1 MIADLA
7 FKPAV
12 QAALDYINNIPV
24 DPAQT
29 DPVAG
34 ARDFYHRFIP
44 MAGTPEIVKDIQNRT
59 LPTMEGPVN
68 VRIYRPSDTTG
79 LPVTVYF
86 HGGWFYL
93 GSLDTH
99 DTPLRALTNAAG
111 CVVISVDYALAPER
125 PFPAGLKEGIAVVQW
140 IADHAEELQVDA
152 NRIGVAGD
160 SAGAALAAVIARHA
174 KEHNGPALRF
184 QALIYPVTDASLQTP
199 SWKEFAEGLNLDLA
213 GAALAWSLY
222 IPDPQNRQH
231 PDAAPLLAEDLTQ
244 LPPALVITAEYDPLR
259 DEGIAYAAALRNSGV
274 PVQETLYEGMI
285 HGFFQMGGIIAEGK
299 TAINETAAFIRKHF

>member
-1 MIADLA
+1 MMTDQA

-12 QAALDYINNIPV
+12 QAALNYINHIPV
-24 DPAQT
+24 DLAQT
-29 DPVAG
+29 DSIAG

-44 MAGTPEIVKDIQNRT
+44 MAGTPPVVKDVQNRT
-59 LPTMEGPVN
+59 LHTTEGPVN
-68 VRIYRPSDTTG
+68 VRIYKPSDKAG

-99 DTPLRALTNAAG
+99 DTPLRALTNEAN
-111 CVVISVDYALAPER
+111 CVVVSVNYALAPEH
-125 PFPAGLKEGIAVVQW
+125 PFPKGLKEGIAVVQW
-140 IADHAEELQVDA
+140 VADHADELQVDA

-160 SAGAALAAVIARHA
+160 SAGAALAAVISRHA
-174 KEHNGPALRF
+174 KENNGPALRF

-199 SWKEFAEGLNLDLA
+199 SWKAFAEGLNLDLA
-213 GAALAWSLY
+213 GAELAWSLY

-231 PDAAPLLAEDLTQ
+231 PDASPLQAENLAGLS
-244 LPPALVITAEYDPLR
+244 PALVITAEYDPLR

-285 HGFFQMGGIIAEGK
+285 HGFFQMGGMIEEGK
-299 TAINETAAFIRKHF
+299 AAINETAAFIRKHF

>member
-1 MIADLA
+1 MTTDLA

-12 QAALDYINNIPV
+12 QAALDYINHIPT

-29 DPVAG
+29 DPIAG

-44 MAGTPEIVKDIQNRT
+44 MAGTPAIVKNVQNLT
-59 LPTMEGPVN
+59 LPTTEGPVN
-68 VRIYRPSDTTG
+68 VRIYRPSDTPG

-99 DTPLRALTNAAG
+99 DTPLRALTNAAD
-111 CVVISVDYALAPER
+111 CVVISVDYALAPEH
-125 PFPAGLKEGIAVVQW
+125 PFPKGLKEGIAVLHW
-140 IADHAEELQVDA
+140 IAAHADELQVDA

-160 SAGAALAAVIARHA
+160 SAGAALATVIARHA
-174 KEHNGPALRF
+174 KENNGPALRF

-213 GAALAWSLY
+213 GAELAWSLY
-222 IPDPQNRQH
+222 IPHSQDRQH
-231 PDAAPLLAEDLTQ
+231 PDAAPLLAEDLTG

-259 DEGIAYAAALRNSGV
+259 DEGMAYAAALRRNGV

-285 HGFFQMGGIIAEGK
+285 HGFFQMGGMIEEGN